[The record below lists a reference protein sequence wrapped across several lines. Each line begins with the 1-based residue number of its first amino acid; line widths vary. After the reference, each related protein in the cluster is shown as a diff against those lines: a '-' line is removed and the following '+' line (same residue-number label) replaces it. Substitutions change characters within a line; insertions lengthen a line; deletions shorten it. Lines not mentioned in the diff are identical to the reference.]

1 MRIIDDYILLS
12 LIALPLLGAALIMAT
27 PSARITAI
35 RRTATAFALVAML
48 LSFYV
53 FLRFYLDG
61 DGDRFSAA
69 WRWLSLPGPW
79 QFGDI
84 GISLALGV
92 DGIAAPMVLLTGIVM
107 FTGTLVSWSITA
119 WSKDFFILYFLLL
132 AGVFGVFVAL
142 DLFFFFFFY
151 ELSVLPMYLLIGVWG
166 SSSRF
171 PKFARTKEYSA
182 MKLTL
187 YLVAGSV
194 LIWIAFMAIFIEAGL
209 GTFHLQRLAAVE
221 YSPSFQKVFFPF
233 LAIGFGILAGLWP
246 FHTWSPD
253 GHVAAPT
260 AVSMAHAGV
269 LMKLGAFGIIHIG
282 MRLLPEGAAFW
293 MPALVGLGTVN
304 VIYGA
309 ISAMGQS
316 DLKYVIGYSSV
327 SHMGYVMMGI
337 ATLHPLGLSGAVLQM
352 FSHGI
357 MTALFFA
364 VVGVV
369 YDRTHTR
376 DILALNGLAKRM
388 GVTAVFFTIAG
399 LTSLGLPG
407 LSGFVAELLVF
418 LGLFQ
423 TYPILGALGI
433 IGAAITAVYILRL
446 LAKVFFGPLEP
457 MQQAAVGAHTASV
470 DASAAA
476 IADVDVADRDA
487 RGVSVHAVPAA
498 VSDVARADTEAHAAA
513 DTHAATAA
521 QATEHAA
528 QVEPPK
534 PMDATRVETFA
545 AAVLTAFVLLVGLF
559 PFPFIRVI
567 DAGVAEA
574 LGRLG

>member
-1 MRIIDDYILLS
+1 MLLA
-12 LIALPLLGAALIMAT
+12 LIALPLAGAAVMMAT
-27 PSARITAI
+27 PGARLAAI
-35 RRTATAFALVAML
+35 RWTATAFALVVLA
-48 LSFYV
+48 LSLYV
-53 FLRFYLDG
+53 FVRFYFDG
-61 DGDRFSAA
+61 DGARFAA
-69 WRWLSLPGPW
+69 SWRWLSIPGPW
-79 QFGDI
+79 QFGEQ
-84 GISLALGV
+84 GISLTLGV
-92 DGIAAPMVLLTGIVM
+92 DGVAAPMVLLTGIVM
-107 FTGTLVSWSITA
+107 FTGVLVSWSIRA

-171 PKFARTKEYSA
+171 PRFSRTKEYSA

-194 LIWIAFMAIFIEAGL
+194 LIWVALMAIFVEAGL
-209 GTFHLQRLAAVE
+209 GTFDIERLAAVS
-221 YSPSFQKVFFPF
+221 YSPTFQKVFFPF

-260 AVSMAHAGV
+260 AVSMVHAGV
-269 LMKLGAFGIIHIG
+269 LMKLGAFGIIRIG
-282 MRLLPEGAAFW
+282 MYILPEGAAFW
-293 MPALVGLGTVN
+293 MPALMALGTVN

-309 ISAMGQS
+309 ISALGQS

-337 ATLHPLGLSGAVLQM
+337 ATLHPLGLGGAVLQM
-352 FSHGI
+352 FSHGV

-376 DILALNGLAKRM
+376 DMLVLDGLAKRM

-423 TYPILGALGI
+423 TYPALGVLGI

-446 LAKVFFGPLEP
+446 LAKVFFGPATEQWQTATHDTMSPLP
-457 MQQAAVGAHTASV
+457 MEAHTG
-470 DASAAA
+470 AA
-476 IADVDVADRDA
+476 DNE
-487 RGVSVHAVPAA
+487 RGTH
-498 VSDVARADTEAHAAA
+498 RADAPHAMSGTSTPAG
-513 DTHAATAA
+513 TPSATASGA
-521 QATEHAA
+521 PAHPADADSPIVSERIGDDAGTAPD
-528 QVEPPK
+528 EPT
-534 PMDATRVETFA
+534 DATRIEAFA
-545 AAVLTAFVLLVGLF
+545 AAVLTVFIVLVGLWPW
-559 PFPFIRVI
+559 PFMRII
-567 DAGVAEA
+567 NGGVAEVLA
-574 LGRLG
+574 RFG

>member
-1 MRIIDDYILLS
+1 MQFLDQHILLA
-12 LIALPLLGAALIMAT
+12 LIALPMLGAAVIMAI
-27 PSARITAI
+27 PGARDDAV
-35 RRTATAFALVAML
+35 RRVATAFGLVVML

-53 FLRFYLDG
+53 FARYYFDG
-61 DGDRFSAA
+61 DGARFANT
-69 WRWLSLPGPW
+69 WRWLELPGPW
-79 QFGDI
+79 KFGDI
-84 GISLALGV
+84 GISLTLGV
-92 DGIAAPMVLLTGIVM
+92 DGVAAPMLLLTGIVM
-107 FTGTLVSWSITA
+107 FTGVMVSWSIRS
-119 WSKDFFILYFLLL
+119 WNKDFFILYFLLL
-132 AGVFGVFVAL
+132 AGVFGVFASY

-171 PKFARTKEYSA
+171 PKFSRTKEYSA

-194 LIWIAFMAIFIEAGL
+194 LIWVALMAIFVEAGL
-209 GTFHLQRLAAVE
+209 GTFDIKRLAVVE
-221 YSPSFQKVFFPF
+221 YSPTFQKVFFPF
-233 LAIGFGILAGLWP
+233 LAVGFGILAGLWP

-260 AVSMAHAGV
+260 AVSMVHAGV
-269 LMKLGAFGIIHIG
+269 LMKLGAFGIIRVG
-282 MRLLPEGAAFW
+282 MVILPEGAEFW
-293 MPALVGLGTVN
+293 MPALLGLGTVN

-327 SHMGYVMMGI
+327 SHMGYVVMGI

-376 DILALNGLAKRM
+376 DMLVLDGLAKRM
-388 GVTAVFFTIAG
+388 PVTAVFFTIAG

-418 LGLFQ
+418 LGLFK
-423 TYPILGALGI
+423 TYPILGMLGI

-446 LAKVFFGPLEP
+446 LAKVFFGPLSPLPDE
-457 MQQAAVGAHTASV
+457 
-470 DASAAA
+470 
-476 IADVDVADRDA
+476 AD
-487 RGVSVHAVPAA
+487 
-498 VSDVARADTEAHAAA
+498 AHAGDEGALGVPV
-513 DTHAATAA
+513 TGQGATAA
-521 QATEHAA
+521 TQATAIA
-528 QVEPPK
+528 QEQYVEQ
-534 PMDATRVETFA
+534 MDATTQEKIS
-545 AAVLTAFVLLVGLF
+545 AAVLTAFILLVGLF
-559 PFPFIRVI
+559 PFPFMRVI
-567 DAGVAEA
+567 NGGVADVLA
-574 LGRLG
+574 RFG